1 MVLIITSLVISGVSA
16 SDVNTTEDMS
26 TSSMDDVTGTV
37 NVDLTQEECVNENN
51 LDDSKMLCVS
61 SDKNLTAYDD
71 VDSGENVLTD
81 DDKSEILRAND
92 VNIDFNSSNE
102 DLIVNSNHAN
112 NSGEDILGLT
122 NQDNNML
129 NIAPETKLTAN
140 NEITVTTTDNQVT
153 IVFTLISIDESYYH
167 YSWKCIKANGNVQ
180 NLKLNGWGSQTLA
193 SSFSTGSSGSFTVS
207 RSSGNPYN
215 SYMGCGSW
223 IPYVSD
229 DFLLPSSLPEV
240 DTSVSVTNPSVKYN
254 SGSFSVSGKV
264 TADDT
269 NVNEGVVKVN
279 INVVNYN
286 GNSHSIN
293 RTAKAQQTNNK
304 LNDNHIT
311 PTTNT
316 IKTLTSTS
324 WNNRINPTLLDS
336 RTYKVTDKYN
346 QTSEEFHYLGMKSSY
361 FLTKQEC
368 ENVKAIH

>member
-16 SDVNTTEDMS
+16 SDVNTTEDI
-26 TSSMDDVTGTV
+26 SSSDTDDVTGTV

-71 VDSGENVLTD
+71 VDSSENVLTD

-140 NEITVTTTDNQVT
+140 NEITVEINSFFTF
-153 IVFTLISIDESYYH
+153 VFTLISIDETYYH
-167 YSWKCIKANGNVQ
+167 YSWKCIEGYGS
-180 NLKLNGWGSQTLA
+180 NLKLNGWGSTTLE
-193 SSFSTGSSGSFTVS
+193 SGQFQPSSSGSFTVL
-207 RSSGNPYN
+207 RSSGNPST
-215 SYMGCGSW
+215 SYIS
-223 IPYVSD
+223 YKVLTTEDRSQ
-229 DFLLPSSLPEV
+229 DFVLPSSLPEV
-240 DTSVSVTNPSVKYN
+240 DTSVSVTNPSVIYN

-269 NVNEGVVKVN
+269 KC
-279 INVVNYN
+279 
-286 GNSHSIN
+286 
-293 RTAKAQQTNNK
+293 Q
-304 LNDNHIT
+304 
-311 PTTNT
+311 
-316 IKTLTSTS
+316 
-324 WNNRINPTLLDS
+324 
-336 RTYKVTDKYN
+336 
-346 QTSEEFHYLGMKSSY
+346 
-361 FLTKQEC
+361 
-368 ENVKAIH
+368 

>member
-140 NEITVTTTDNQVT
+140 NEITVEAGSVT
-153 IVFTLISIDESYYH
+153 IVFTFISIDESYYY
-167 YSWKCIKANGNVQ
+167 YSWKCIRGNGRA
-180 NLKLNGWGSQTLA
+180 LDLNGWGSTTLE
-193 SSFSTGSSGSFTVS
+193 SGQFQPSSSGSFTVL
-207 RSSGNPYN
+207 RSSGNPST
-215 SYMGCGSW
+215 SYIYFLPATASSW
-223 IPYVSD
+223 INSKGFV
-229 DFLLPSSLPEV
+229 LPSSLPEV
-240 DTSVSVTNPSVKYN
+240 DTSVNVTNPSVKYN

-269 NVNEGVVKVN
+269 KC
-279 INVVNYN
+279 
-286 GNSHSIN
+286 
-293 RTAKAQQTNNK
+293 Q
-304 LNDNHIT
+304 
-311 PTTNT
+311 
-316 IKTLTSTS
+316 
-324 WNNRINPTLLDS
+324 
-336 RTYKVTDKYN
+336 
-346 QTSEEFHYLGMKSSY
+346 
-361 FLTKQEC
+361 
-368 ENVKAIH
+368 